1 MTVKEHRDWIIE
13 LIDSLPTLQ
22 ALHQERDAAA
32 ALDNSPERDILEAR
46 VAGAEVAEWLVGY
59 ALTSPTGAVDPEEPE
74 AVFEQIARQMRQHF
88 DAQPPE

>member
-1 MTVKEHRDWIIE
+1 MTVKQHRDWIIE

-22 ALHQERDAAA
+22 ALHEEKDAAT

-46 VAGAEVAEWLVGY
+46 VAGAEVAEWLVSY
-59 ALTSPTGAVDPEEPE
+59 ALTSPAGAADPEEPD
-74 AVFEQIARQMRQHF
+74 AVFEEIAQQMRHHF